1 MEKEV
6 GKTLPSDYVRRAFSI
21 VLGAV
26 FCVLFYYGTRF
37 FSNLGTNTFNAAG
50 FAVVPLGA
58 FFVGILLIPLM
69 SAIHGFWVSADPR
82 RRAEIAAR
90 NEADERKVR
99 LTAKAAARQAREE
112 EARAAGLVG
121 GSASGADT

>member
-1 MEKEV
+1 MEKDV
-6 GKTLPSDYVRRAFSI
+6 GRTLPSDYARRAFSI
-21 VLGAV
+21 VLGGV
-26 FCVLFYYGTRF
+26 FCVLFYFGTRF

-99 LTAKAAARQAREE
+99 LTAKAAARQREE
-112 EARAAGLVG
+112 EARAAGVVG
-121 GSASGADT
+121 GAAPGADT